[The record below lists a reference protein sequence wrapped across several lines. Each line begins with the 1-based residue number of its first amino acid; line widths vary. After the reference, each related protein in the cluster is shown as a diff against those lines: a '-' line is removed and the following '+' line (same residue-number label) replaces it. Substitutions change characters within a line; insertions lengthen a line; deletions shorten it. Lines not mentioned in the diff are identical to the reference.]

1 MSTAERMTLAGAE
14 YVDPAISTVHGG
26 EHGGML
32 NSEINAPSECLP
44 EAVATFAAV
53 STTRCKRASEVQR
66 SGSDQ
71 GRPCSVHCQ
80 DTDAVSASR
89 ESSPPSLLSTAR
101 TASHTGENL
110 SERDALAVLG
120 RPDLSHP
127 YTEERESVRVE

>member
-1 MSTAERMTLAGAE
+1 MSTAERMILAGAG

-32 NSEINAPSECLP
+32 NSEIKSPSECLP

-53 STTRCKRASEVQR
+53 STTRCKRTSEVHR

-80 DTDAVSASR
+80 LTDAVSVSR
-89 ESSPPSLLSTAR
+89 EPSPPPPLSTAR
-101 TASHTGENL
+101 TANHIGENL

>member
-1 MSTAERMTLAGAE
+1 MSNAERMTLAGAV

-26 EHGGML
+26 EYGGML
-32 NSEINAPSECLP
+32 NSEMKSPSECLP
-44 EAVATFAAV
+44 EAVATLAAV
-53 STTRCKRASEVQR
+53 STTLCRRTSEVHL

-80 DTDAVSASR
+80 RTDVVSSSF
-89 ESSPPSLLSTAR
+89 ESSFPPFSSVVR
-101 TASHTGENL
+101 TASHIGENL

>member
-1 MSTAERMTLAGAE
+1 MSNVERMTSAGAE
-14 YVDPAISTVHGG
+14 YADPAISTVHGG
-26 EHGGML
+26 EHGGMSNMETNL
-32 NSEINAPSECLP
+32 PSECLP

-53 STTRCKRASEVQR
+53 STIRCKRTSGVHR

-80 DTDAVSASR
+80 LTDAVSVSR
-89 ESSPPSLLSTAR
+89 EPSPPSPLSTAR
-101 TASHTGENL
+101 TANHIGENL

>member
-1 MSTAERMTLAGAE
+1 MSNVERMTSAGAE
-14 YVDPAISTVHGG
+14 YADPAISTVHGG
-26 EHGGML
+26 EHGGMS
-32 NSEINAPSECLP
+32 NMETNFPSECLP

-53 STTRCKRASEVQR
+53 STTRCKRTSAVHR

-80 DTDAVSASR
+80 DTDVVSVSR
-89 ESSPPSLLSTAR
+89 ESSLPPLLSTVR

-110 SERDALAVLG
+110 SERVALAVLG